1 MGFSVKGVD
10 KKSPV
15 GMDNLEKA
23 VAGIGKS
30 LKNNM
35 PRIVKRNKGDLSF
48 SSAGKPGDMM
58 AAKDEEASNAM

>member
-1 MGFSVKGVD
+1 
-10 KKSPV
+10 
-15 GMDNLEKA
+15 MDNLEKA

-35 PRIVKRNKGDLSF
+35 PRIGKRNKGDLSF

-58 AAKDEEASNAM
+58 TAKDEEASNAM